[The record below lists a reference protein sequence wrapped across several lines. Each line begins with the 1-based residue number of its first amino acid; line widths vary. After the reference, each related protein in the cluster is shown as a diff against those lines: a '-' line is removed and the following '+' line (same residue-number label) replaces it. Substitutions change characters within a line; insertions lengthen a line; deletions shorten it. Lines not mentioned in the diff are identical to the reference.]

1 MKKKKVD
8 YLCYEARFWYVK
20 TLDLA
25 DFKYVTIYPLA
36 SFFLEYGPSKT
47 LKNGKNDRIF
57 ITKVGMATIIIYLKS
72 AKFGVFMYQK

>member
-25 DFKYVTIYPLA
+25 YFKCVIIYPLA
-36 SFFLEYGPSKT
+36 SFFLEIWPFKHT
-47 LKNGKNDRIF
+47 
-57 ITKVGMATIIIYLKS
+57 
-72 AKFGVFMYQK
+72 